1 MTTGVNVIKLFF
13 FVTNALMTVRKAL
26 QPSLIFVNKF
36 INLPLRLSGT
46 CGLYYK
52 NLEHY
57 LLSSI
62 TLLGSSIMLFD
73 SSIMLFESSIMLF
86 GSSVTFLDKIYSTGI
101 THDKCY
107 VMIVICL

>member
-1 MTTGVNVIKLFF
+1 MTTGVNLMKLFF
-13 FVTNALMTVRKAL
+13 FVTNALMRVRKAL

-62 TLLGSSIMLFD
+62 GSLAHQLCSLTHQICFLSHQLCSLGHKIHSYI
-73 SSIMLFESSIMLF
+73 
-86 GSSVTFLDKIYSTGI
+86 TFIVQLQASLMTN
-101 THDKCY
+101 
-107 VMIVICL
+107 VM

>member
-36 INLPLRLSGT
+36 KNLPLRLSGT

-57 LLSSI
+57 
-62 TLLGSSIMLFD
+62 
-73 SSIMLFESSIMLF
+73 
-86 GSSVTFLDKIYSTGI
+86 
-101 THDKCY
+101 
-107 VMIVICL
+107 